1 MVSCVWLHV
10 EKDNDN
16 ILQTVSDP
24 IRFPELRVNKLL
36 SYPSSMSPRVL
47 FSLIVLK
54 PGPVRPGGS
63 TQDPADLEL
72 EPDLLKEKTRK
83 EKTLC
88 NPTDLTG

>member
-24 IRFPELRVNKLL
+24 IRFPELRINKLL

-54 PGPVRPGGS
+54 LGPARQVNSGPGRPGARTG
-63 TQDPADLEL
+63 PA
-72 EPDLLKEKTRK
+72 
-83 EKTLC
+83 
-88 NPTDLTG
+88 